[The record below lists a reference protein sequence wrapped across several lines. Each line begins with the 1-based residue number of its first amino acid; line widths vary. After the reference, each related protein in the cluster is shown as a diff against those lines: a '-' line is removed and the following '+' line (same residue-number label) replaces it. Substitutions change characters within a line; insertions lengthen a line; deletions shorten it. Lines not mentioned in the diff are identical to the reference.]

1 MAGPPSAPMVG
12 RRSISHGE
20 LPHEIAKVG
29 ERLDAHAGL
38 DNAVDLCG
46 LQTRTGTFN
55 GDPKFKADAARLQ
68 IDLTPMT
75 GEQVRTSFARSTP
88 RRQPS
93 WRVPE
98 AP

>member
-1 MAGPPSAPMVG
+1 MVG
-12 RRSISHGE
+12 RSISHGE

-46 LQTRTGTFN
+46 LQMRTGAFN

-75 GEQVRTSFARSTP
+75 GEQVADFVRQVYASPPAIVARARSTVKP
-88 RRQPS
+88 
-93 WRVPE
+93 
-98 AP
+98 